1 MLQKAIF
8 SPLAALVLGQQWQ
21 LWLAVQPG
29 SAGKERKKECDTAGE
44 SAACLKKNPPQSPRT
59 PQTPQKTFK
68 SDFNEQFS

>member
-1 MLQKAIF
+1 MLQKAIY

-44 SAACLKKNPPQSPRT
+44 SAACLKNTNTTITTYSANTTKNL
-59 PQTPQKTFK
+59 
-68 SDFNEQFS
+68 